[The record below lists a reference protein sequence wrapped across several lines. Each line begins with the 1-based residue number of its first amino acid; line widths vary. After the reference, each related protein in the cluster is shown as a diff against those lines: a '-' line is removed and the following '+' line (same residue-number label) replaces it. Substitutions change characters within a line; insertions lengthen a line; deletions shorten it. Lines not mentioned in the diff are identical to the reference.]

1 MIDRERARAVTDAV
15 LGLSKA
21 DEARVELTESEVTHL
36 RFAKNAPSTSG
47 TYTEPELTIWSTFG
61 KRTGSVSVSQ
71 LDEASLAEAVRR
83 SEELARLAPEDPEH
97 VPVLGAQTYLDT
109 PAFDADTAERGAE
122 VLGDGV
128 AQCISDARSA
138 GLEAAGFTETVAET
152 QAIASSRGLF
162 GYHRETRAY
171 VSSTARTPDGSG
183 SGWASAGHHR
193 IWDLDYVGVSSTA
206 VAKAKASQAPR
217 PLPPG
222 EYVTILEPAC
232 VANLMQLMM
241 FFMNARNAD
250 EGRSYFASPKGGNRR
265 GEKLFPDN
273 VHIYSDPQDPLAPA
287 APWGADGLPQQRRDW
302 IAGGKLANLYVER
315 FWAGK
320 QGVEPIPRPSNL
332 IMRGGKSSVDDLVA
346 STKRGLLVTS
356 MWYIRFVDPRTM
368 LFTGLTRDGVFW
380 IENGKIQ
387 YPVQNF
393 RWNESPIHLLKH
405 IEGMTEPVR
414 VPPRPGR
421 DVNVV
426 VPGLKVSS
434 FHFTSV
440 SEAV

>member
-47 TYTEPELTIWSTFG
+47 TFTEPELTIWSTFG

>member
-15 LGLSKA
+15 LALSKA

-36 RFAKNAPSTSG
+36 RFANNAPSTSG
-47 TYTEPELTIWSTFG
+47 TYTEPALTIWSSFG
-61 KRTGSVSVSQ
+61 KRTGSVSVTQ
-71 LDEASLAEAVRR
+71 LDEASLAQAVRR

-97 VPVLGAQTYLDT
+97 VPVLGPQAFSDT

-122 VLGDGV
+122 VLAEGV
-128 AQCISDARSA
+128 GRCVEDARKA
-138 GLEAAGFTETVAET
+138 GLEAAGFTETVAEA
-152 QAIASSRGLF
+152 QVIASSRGLF
-162 GYHRETRAY
+162 GYHRNTRAY
-171 VSSTARTPDGSG
+171 VSETARTPDGSG
-183 SGWASAGHHR
+183 SGWASAADHR
-193 IWDLDYVGVSSTA
+193 IAEIDYGAVSRTA
-206 VAKAKASQAPR
+206 VAKAQASQAPR

-232 VANLMQLMM
+232 VANLLQLMT

-265 GEKLFPDN
+265 GETLFPDN

-315 FWAGK
+315 FWADK

-356 MWYIRFVDPRTM
+356 MWYIRFVDPRSL

-405 IEGMTEPVR
+405 IEGM
-414 VPPRPGR
+414 
-421 DVNVV
+421 
-426 VPGLKVSS
+426 
-434 FHFTSV
+434 
-440 SEAV
+440 

>member
-15 LGLSKA
+15 LALSKA

-36 RFAKNAPSTSG
+36 RFARNAPSTSG
-47 TYTEPELTIWSTFG
+47 TYTEPALTIWSSFG
-61 KRTGSVSVSQ
+61 KRTGSVTVSQ
-71 LDEASLAEAVRR
+71 LDPASLAEAVRR

-97 VPVLGAQTYLDT
+97 MPVLGPQTFADT
-109 PAFDADTAERGAE
+109 PAFDVDTAERGAE
-122 VLGDGV
+122 VLAEGV
-128 AQCISDARSA
+128 GRCVEDARKA
-138 GLEAAGFTETVAET
+138 GLEAAGFTETVAEA
-152 QAIASSRGLF
+152 QAVASSRGLF
-162 GYHRETRAY
+162 GYHRNTRAY
-171 VSSTARTPDGSG
+171 VSETARTPDGSG
-183 SGWASAGHHR
+183 SGWASAADHR
-193 IWDLDYVGVSSTA
+193 IGKVDYGAVSRTA
-206 VAKAKASQAPR
+206 VAKAQASQAPR

-232 VANLMQLMM
+232 VANLLQLMT

-250 EGRSYFASPKGGNRR
+250 EGRSYFASPQGGNRR

-315 FWAGK
+315 FWASK

-332 IMRGGKSSVDDLVA
+332 IMRGGTSSVDDLVA

-356 MWYIRFVDPRTM
+356 MWYIRFVDPRTL

-405 IEGMTEPVR
+405 IEGMTAPVR

>member
-1 MIDRERARAVTDAV
+1 MINRERAKDVTGVV
-15 LGLSKA
+15 LALSRA
-21 DEARVELTESEVTHL
+21 DEARVELSESDVTHL
-36 RFAKNAPSTSG
+36 RFARNEVSTGG
-47 TYTEPELTIWSTFG
+47 TYIQPELTISSTFG
-61 KRTGSVSVSQ
+61 KRTGSVTVNQ

-83 SEELARLAPEDPEH
+83 SEELARLAPEDAEH
-97 VPVLGAQTYLDT
+97 MPVLGPQEFLDT
-109 PAFDADTAERGAE
+109 PAYDVDTAERGAE
-122 VLGDGV
+122 VLGDGA
-128 AQCISDARSA
+128 AQCMSDARSEK
-138 GLEAAGFTETVAET
+138 LEAAGFTETVAEAR
-152 QAIASSRGLF
+152 AIASSRGLF

-193 IWDLDYVGVSSTA
+193 IWDLDYVAVSRAA
-206 VAKAKASQAPR
+206 VDKAKASQSPR

-222 EYVTILEPAC
+222 EYPTILEPAC
-232 VANLMQLMM
+232 VANLLQLMT
-241 FFMNARNAD
+241 FSLNARNAD
-250 EGRSYFASPKGGNRR
+250 EGRSYFASPQGGNRR
-265 GEKLFPDN
+265 GEKLFPDS
-273 VHIYSDPQDPLAPA
+273 VHIYSDPTDPLAPA

-320 QGVEPIPRPSNL
+320 QGVEPIPLPSNL
-332 IMRGGKSSVDDLVA
+332 IMRGGSSSVDELVA
-346 STKRGLLVTS
+346 STRRGLLVTS
-356 MWYIRFVDPRTM
+356 TWYIRLVDPRSL

-393 RWNESPIHLLKH
+393 RWNESPIHVLKH
-405 IEGMTEPVR
+405 IEGMTAPVR

-421 DVNVV
+421 AVNMM